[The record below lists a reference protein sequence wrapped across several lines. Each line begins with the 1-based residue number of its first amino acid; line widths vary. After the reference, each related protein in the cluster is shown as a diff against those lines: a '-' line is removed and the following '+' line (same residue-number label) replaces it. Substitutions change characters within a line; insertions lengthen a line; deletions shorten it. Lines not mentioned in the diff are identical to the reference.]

1 MMQVMQVT
9 RMDEENS
16 PVFPILSVDS
26 CNWYCA
32 SEVIPECNFTST
44 IDLLAFHADNLN
56 VIKNNINR
64 SSRSLQKIDMDS
76 YKPELPF
83 QPLSYRDFMLY
94 EAHYIE
100 AKRGF
105 IKKYM
110 PNLLTVINI
119 YERVANKTFPK
130 LKPEKRW
137 YEYPIYYLGNH
148 LTFVKNNAEITIPA
162 YTKELDY
169 ELELGIVLCKSLR
182 NASVEEAQTAMGGF
196 VVFNDFSAR
205 DVQADEMK
213 CGFGPMKAKNF
224 ANSISDKV
232 VSADEILPKIDKL
245 EVKVFINNELI
256 MQNDTANMHYSLAEA
271 IAYASWEEQ
280 LYPGEF
286 FGSGTIPGCTG
297 IENGQML
304 SSGDSIRLEITAVG
318 TLENT
323 VK

>member
-1 MMQVMQVT
+1 MISSEGTAPFPVISTDNKSWYRVADVIQNV
-9 RMDEENS
+9 ELNS
-16 PVFPILSVDS
+16 TVD
-26 CNWYCA
+26 
-32 SEVIPECNFTST
+32 I
-44 IDLLAFHADNLN
+44 LAFYKENPGIIVDKIADE
-56 VIKNNINR
+56 KA
-64 SSRSLQKIDMDS
+64 SLEQIDISLFDT
-76 YKPELPF
+76 ELPF

-94 EAHYIE
+94 EEHYIN

-105 IKKYM
+105 VKKYM
-110 PNLLTVINI
+110 PALSTIINI

-148 LTFVKNNAEITIPA
+148 LTFVKEGSVIETPP

-169 ELELGIVLCKSLR
+169 ELELGAVLCKPIR
-182 NASVEEAQTAMGGF
+182 NASEEEAKDAIGGF

-224 ANSISDKV
+224 ANSISSIV
-232 VSADEILPKIDKL
+232 VTADEILPNIDKL
-245 EVKVFINNELI
+245 QVKVFINNELI
-256 MQNDTANMHYSLAEA
+256 MESDTRNMHYSLAEA
-271 IAYASWEEQ
+271 VAYASWEEQ
-280 LYPGEF
+280 LFPGEF
-286 FGSGTIPGCTG
+286 VGTGTVPGCTG

-304 SSGDSIRLEITAVG
+304 KSGDSIRLEIKEIG
-318 TLENT
+318 TLENR

>member
-1 MMQVMQVT
+1 MKIAVV
-9 RMDEENS
+9 RSESS
-16 PVFPILSVDS
+16 PECVIISVDND
-26 CNWYCA
+26 NWYRA
-32 SEVIPECNFTST
+32 SELFPDMVSMST
-44 IDLLAFHADNLN
+44 IELLALHNENPDVIADT
-56 VIKNNINR
+56 VSEQQNI
-64 SSRSLQKIDMDS
+64 LEPIELAAYEK
-76 YKPELPF
+76 ELPF
-83 QPLSYRDFMLY
+83 NPLSYRDFMLY
-94 EAHYIE
+94 EEHYIE

-105 IKKYM
+105 ITKYM
-110 PNLLTVINI
+110 PNLLPIINI

-130 LKPEKRW
+130 LKPARRW

-148 LTFVKNNAEITIPA
+148 LTFVKDGSTIAIPP

-169 ELELGIVLCKSLR
+169 ELELGVVLCKAIR
-182 NASVEEAQTAMGGF
+182 NASAEEAQAAIGGF

-213 CGFGPMKAKNF
+213 CGFGPMKSKNF
-224 ANSISDKV
+224 ANSISGTV
-232 VSADEILPKIDKL
+232 VSADEIMPIINRL
-245 EVKVFINNELI
+245 EVKVFINNELV
-256 MQNDTANMHYSLAEA
+256 MQNDTANMHYSIAEA

-304 SSGDSIRLEITAVG
+304 ESGDSIRLEILGVG
-318 TLENT
+318 ALENT